1 MQAEKNKVV
10 TIDYTLKDDE
20 GNLIDESNTGE
31 FAYLHGANNI
41 IPGLEK
47 ELEGKQTGDSI
58 QVSIKPEDA
67 YGEVDMAK
75 IQKAPRSM
83 FPDDV
88 EIKPGMQFHAQTP
101 DGQNITVTVTAVED
115 DHVVIDGNHPLA
127 GVTLNFDVTVRD
139 VRDASAEEI
148 EHQHVHGPGG
158 HHHG

>member
-10 TIDYTLKDDE
+10 TIDYTLKDNE

-47 ELEGKQTGDSI
+47 ELEGKQAGDSV

-75 IQKAPRSM
+75 IQQAPRSM
-83 FPDDV
+83 FPQDV

-101 DGQNITVTVTAVED
+101 DGQDVMVTVTAVED

-158 HHHG
+158 HHHA

>member
-10 TIDYTLKDDE
+10 TIDYTLKDNE

-47 ELEGKQTGDSI
+47 ELEGKQAGDSI

-75 IQKAPRSM
+75 IQQAPRSM
-83 FPDDV
+83 FPQDV

-101 DGQNITVTVTAVED
+101 DGQDVMVTVTAVED

>member
-10 TIDYTLKDDE
+10 TIDYTLKDNE

-47 ELEGKQTGDSI
+47 ELEGKQAGDSV

-75 IQKAPRSM
+75 IQQAPRSM
-83 FPDDV
+83 FPQDV

-101 DGQNITVTVTAVED
+101 DGQDVMVTVTAVED

>member
-10 TIDYTLKDDE
+10 TIDYTLKDNE

-47 ELEGKQTGDSI
+47 ELEGKQAGDSV

-75 IQKAPRSM
+75 IQQAPRSM
-83 FPDDV
+83 FPQDV

-101 DGQNITVTVTAVED
+101 DGQDVMVTVTAVED

-148 EHQHVHGPGG
+148 EHQHVHGPGE